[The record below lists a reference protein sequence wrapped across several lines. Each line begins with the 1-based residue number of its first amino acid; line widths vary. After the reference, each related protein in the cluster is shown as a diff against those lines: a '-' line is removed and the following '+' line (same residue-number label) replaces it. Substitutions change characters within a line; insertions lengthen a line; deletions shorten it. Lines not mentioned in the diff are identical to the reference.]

1 MYLQI
6 KKEKLKEKV
15 EKAKG
20 KLDAYLER
28 LLDPA
33 RPSLYYGKTFAERET
48 TPGKVKLQGIYAS
61 CKTWVDCLV
70 ADVDQAKEELDLY
83 ESADFN
89 DIRQTIK
96 EQTGTFK
103 EMFIDEVVRHA
114 DFIVKRNKELVD
126 CYRGFGKYSAEAM
139 EGMTIEP
146 SDNSKYEIEGPKVL
160 GPKPENRFSDEY
172 ADWKKL
178 RYNAWSQVK
187 SQSEFDKVR
196 YADRYDLEKLNANMK
211 PFDLDLEKCKKEQ
224 KKNAIWHFSCSL
236 TKLSLRI
243 MEHGLDWSNLKIE
256 SAHVR
261 ANLNCIITDGKRKL
275 EAFTILAYGPIVSP
289 HYRFLIKER
298 KITNKGKR
306 S

>member
-15 EKAKG
+15 AKAKG

-33 RPSLYYGKTFAERET
+33 RPSLYYGKTFAEREG

-61 CKTWVDCLV
+61 CKTWSDCLV
-70 ADVDQAKEELDLY
+70 VDVDEAKKELDLY

-89 DIRQTIK
+89 AIRQTIK

-103 EMFIDEVVRHA
+103 QMFIDEVVRHA
-114 DFIVKRNKELVD
+114 DFIVKRNKELID
-126 CYRGFGKYSAEAM
+126 CYQGFGKYSAEAM

-196 YADRYDLEKLNANMK
+196 YADQYDLQKLVSNMRSYDLE
-211 PFDLDLEKCKKEQ
+211 LEKCKEEQ
-224 KKNAIWHFSCSL
+224 KKNAISHFSYSL
-236 TKLSLRI
+236 TKLSFRI

-298 KITNKGKR
+298 KTTNKGKR